1 MMEMME
7 TIDTIGIIETI
18 ETIETIKVHIPPPKS
33 NLPKSLPLQKEIQ
46 HISSYTWD
54 CLPDYI
60 DSDSITNN
68 MLEYINQTPADI
80 DWNTFEKQL
89 GGINRFVGYIGC
101 RYLLHRRYIPYKNY
115 KITRD
120 YISVYYGRNRY
131 DHKIVTYIYSMESSP
146 YTYDIDINDP
156 EYNELDTKETVTNE
170 PGNDKP
176 GNDKPENN
184 VPSNEDNNIY
194 NQSNLYT
201 NYNIQ
206 RCLYL

>member
-1 MMEMME
+1 METIEMME
-7 TIDTIGIIETI
+7 SMDTIDSI

-80 DWNTFEKQL
+80 DWNTFEKHL

-120 YISVYYGRNRY
+120 YISVYYGRKRY

-156 EYNELDTKETVTNE
+156 EYNESVDSVDSVANEPATNE
-170 PGNDKP
+170 SNASITNKDK
-176 GNDKPENN
+176 NN
-184 VPSNEDNNIY
+184 SY
-194 NQSNLYT
+194 TQSNLYT

>member
-1 MMEMME
+1 ME
-7 TIDTIGIIETI
+7 TIEMIESIDTIDSI

-120 YISVYYGRNRY
+120 YISVYYGRKRY

-156 EYNELDTKETVTNE
+156 EYNEPIDSVDSVDSVANE
-170 PGNDKP
+170 PDESNASITNKD
-176 GNDKPENN
+176 ENN
-184 VPSNEDNNIY
+184 SY
-194 NQSNLYT
+194 AQSNLYT